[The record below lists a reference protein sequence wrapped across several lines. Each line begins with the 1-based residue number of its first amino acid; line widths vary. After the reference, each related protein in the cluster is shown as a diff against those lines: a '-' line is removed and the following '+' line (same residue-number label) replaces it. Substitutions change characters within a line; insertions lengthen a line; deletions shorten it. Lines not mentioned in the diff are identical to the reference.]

1 MCAQYWNLIATVTC
15 PYCGET
21 FEDNLQTH
29 FMGDYS
35 FDQYYRLNE
44 DVPLLKGI
52 DVVLDGRID
61 AFAGSHTGCPVGRP
75 NSRYPWFNVG
85 ARIEKGQVKE
95 VWVLPT
101 T

>member
-15 PYCGET
+15 PFCGET

-35 FDQYYRLNE
+35 FDQYYHLNE

-52 DVVLDGRID
+52 DAVLDGHLDSFIGAHDCDLSNGKMID
-61 AFAGSHTGCPVGRP
+61 F
-75 NSRYPWFNVG
+75 G
-85 ARIEKGQVKE
+85 ARIEQGQVKE

-101 T
+101 

>member
-15 PYCGET
+15 PSCGET

-29 FMGDYS
+29 FMGDFS
-35 FDQYYRLNE
+35 FDQFYRLNE
-44 DVPLLKGI
+44 NVPLLKGI
-52 DVVLDGRID
+52 DVVLDGHPDSFIGAHWCDASNGEMID
-61 AFAGSHTGCPVGRP
+61 F
-75 NSRYPWFNVG
+75 G

-101 T
+101 